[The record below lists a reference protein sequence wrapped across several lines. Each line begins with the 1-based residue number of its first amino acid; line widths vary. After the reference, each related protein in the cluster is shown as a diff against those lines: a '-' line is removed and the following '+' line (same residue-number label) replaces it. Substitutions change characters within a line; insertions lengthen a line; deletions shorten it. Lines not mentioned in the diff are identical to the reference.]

1 MIRTELKQIKSRLT
15 EIQNDLGA
23 PKINN
28 ALHKGALLGST
39 IIKKRTV
46 KGMGINTR
54 LRPYSPKYAQMKRTG
69 WKATK
74 SRPSFSGDSSGVVN
88 LTVSGEM
95 LNAMTGFK
103 GNLESYVGFTSSTE
117 AKKALGNH
125 QTRRFFGFSAKE
137 RSEIRNRIKT
147 ILGLRTNR

>member
-1 MIRTELKQIKSRLT
+1 MIRTELKQVNSRLA
-15 EIQNDLGA
+15 EIQKDLGA

-28 ALHKGALLGST
+28 ALHRAALLGSRL
-39 IIKKRTV
+39 IKKRTV

-54 LRPYSPKYAQMKRTG
+54 LRPYSPKYAEMKRTG

-74 SRPSFSGDSSGVVN
+74 SRPSFSGDSSGIVN

-125 QTRRFFGFSAKE
+125 KTRRFFGFSAKE
-137 RSEIRNRIKT
+137 RSEIRKT
-147 ILGLRTNR
+147 VKTALGLRSVR